1 MLNADLRGTDRVKN
15 MKIVIGIIAVIS
27 TFFSALI
34 VSFAVAAG
42 RYDRELEE
50 KKNEGD
56 TRLYE

>member
-1 MLNADLRGTDRVKN
+1 
-15 MKIVIGIIAVIS
+15 MKIIIGIIAVIS

-56 TRLYE
+56 TQLYEQRKA